1 MAKAY
6 RLLALC
12 SRALAAVIPRTDQ
25 RRTQST
31 ARHRGVGD
39 GRPSGLGRR
48 LAEMHA
54 GVPEAAAAAVAATT
68 ATAE

>member
-48 LAEMHA
+48 RLAEMHA
-54 GVPEAAAAAVAATT
+54 GVPEAAAVPGRRRRLNN
-68 ATAE
+68 